1 MLAKFVGC
9 DRPIE
14 LLVTW
19 IVPPPPRSSL
29 GAVSW
34 PGVAGV
40 VGDAGGVRRQSDR
53 SFARL
58 NREDELELVLASRD
72 GKGEQEESTGC
83 LVGRGEVAREV
94 W

>member
-19 IVPPPPRSSL
+19 IVPPPPRGSL

-40 VGDAGGVRRQSDR
+40 VGDAGSVRR
-53 SFARL
+53 
-58 NREDELELVLASRD
+58 
-72 GKGEQEESTGC
+72 
-83 LVGRGEVAREV
+83 
-94 W
+94 